1 MTVLLGVDTGGTYT
15 DAVLVEDDETVLAS
29 AKSLTTRNDLA
40 QGIGASVAVV
50 VERAGIDPA
59 SIAMAAL
66 STTLATNALVEGH
79 GGRVALVY
87 IGFNKKDLAT
97 HGLTDALAGDPSI
110 VLDGG
115 HTHAGAGAAPLDCA
129 ALSVWIA
136 SLVGCRPL
144 LWSVSLA
151 PAILN
156 MNLRQPRSFARL
168 PACRCHVRITCR
180 QN

>member
-66 STTLATNALVEGH
+66 STTLATNACL
-79 GGRVALVY
+79 LY
-87 IGFNKKDLAT
+87 T
-97 HGLTDALAGDPSI
+97 SPS
-110 VLDGG
+110 
-115 HTHAGAGAAPLDCA
+115 
-129 ALSVWIA
+129 
-136 SLVGCRPL
+136 
-144 LWSVSLA
+144 
-151 PAILN
+151 
-156 MNLRQPRSFARL
+156 PRD
-168 PACRCHVRITCR
+168 
-180 QN
+180 

>member
-40 QGIGASVAVV
+40 QGIGASVALVV
-50 VERAGIDPA
+50 DRAGIDPA
-59 SIAMAAL
+59 SIAIAAL

-97 HGLTDALAGDPSI
+97 HGLTDVLAGDPSI
-110 VLDGG
+110 VWDGG
-115 HTHAGAGAAPLDCA
+115 HTHAVVEAAPLDCA
-129 ALSVWIA
+129 VLSVWIA
-136 SLVGCRPL
+136 SLVG
-144 LWSVSLA
+144 VSA
-151 PAILN
+151 
-156 MNLRQPRSFARL
+156 FAVASQFGTRNPEHEL
-168 PACRCHVRITCR
+168 KGA
-180 QN
+180 

>member
-87 IGFNKKDLAT
+87 IGLVGF
-97 HGLTDALAGDPSI
+97 
-110 VLDGG
+110 VLDRIV
-115 HTHAGAGAAPLDCA
+115 AAVATFVTRGTA
-129 ALSVWIA
+129 A
-136 SLVGCRPL
+136 
-144 LWSVSLA
+144 
-151 PAILN
+151 N
-156 MNLRQPRSFARL
+156 
-168 PACRCHVRITCR
+168 
-180 QN
+180 